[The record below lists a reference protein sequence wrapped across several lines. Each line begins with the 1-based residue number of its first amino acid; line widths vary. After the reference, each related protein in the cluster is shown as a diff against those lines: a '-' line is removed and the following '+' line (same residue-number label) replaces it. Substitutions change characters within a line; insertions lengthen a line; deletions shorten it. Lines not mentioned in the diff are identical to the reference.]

1 MNLTLGAS
9 FADEL
14 SKLATAPR
22 APRMRKHAW
31 VNLLPLAGR
40 ALAGLGGRAALK
52 AGAKTLGS
60 AAAQGGAMQL
70 GSNLASRMSPS
81 ATPRRPAPQSPAA
94 APQPF
99 NSTAI

>member
-1 MNLTLGAS
+1 MSTTFGAS

-14 SKLATAPR
+14 SKLSTGGPLL
-22 APRMRKHAW
+22 RKQAW
-31 VNLLPLAGR
+31 VNLVPLAGR

-52 AGAKTLGS
+52 AGAKAVGS
-60 AAAQGGAMQL
+60 AALQGGAMQA
-70 GSNLASRMSPS
+70 GSNLVSRLSPS